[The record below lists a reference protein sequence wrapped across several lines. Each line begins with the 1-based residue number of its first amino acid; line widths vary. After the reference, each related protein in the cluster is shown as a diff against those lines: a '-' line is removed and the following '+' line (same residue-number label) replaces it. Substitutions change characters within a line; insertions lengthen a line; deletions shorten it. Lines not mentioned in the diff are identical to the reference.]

1 MTTRPVT
8 IHGGGLAGLSL
19 GVALARR
26 GVPTRLFE
34 AGQYP
39 RHRVCGEFIAGL
51 DTATMTA
58 LALDDVLQDALQL
71 STLAWV
77 RGGRVLRRQVLARPA
92 FALSRHQLDA
102 RLAER
107 FSAAGGELHC
117 GTRARATGVEGEV
130 LAIGRRRGETGWLGL
145 KQHLTSLPLAADLEV
160 HLGDG
165 AYVGLC
171 RVDTSTVN
179 LCGLFRQRPGLAL
192 TRETA
197 LETYLHASGLA
208 SLAERI
214 APLAVDPASR
224 CAVAGMAFGVPPRPT
239 TLQIGDAYGMI
250 PPFTGH
256 GMAMAFQSAAVTLDP
271 ITRWSKGSA
280 TWRETVRVCNRAL
293 ASRLNR
299 PLRVATWL
307 HPFLIAVGCQHLF
320 RFANRTGLVP
330 LRTLTAALHS

>member
-1 MTTRPVT
+1 MRTVT
-8 IHGGGLAGLSL
+8 IQGGGLAGLSL
-19 GVALARR
+19 GIGLARR

-34 AGQYP
+34 AGHYP

-51 DTATMTA
+51 DTATIEA
-58 LALDDVLQDALQL
+58 LTLDDVLRDALRL

-77 RGGRVLRRQVLARPA
+77 RGGRVIGRQTLARPA
-92 FALSRHQLDA
+92 YAVSRHRLDA
-102 RLAER
+102 RLAEG
-107 FSAAGGELHC
+107 FVAAGGQLHS
-117 GTRARATGVEGEV
+117 GTRAATTGAEGEV
-130 LAIGRRRGETGWLGL
+130 LAGGRRRGEAGWLGL
-145 KQHLTSLPLAADLEV
+145 KQHISLLPLAADLEV

-171 RVDTSTVN
+171 RVDASTVN
-179 LCGLFRQRPGLAL
+179 ICGLFRQRPGLAL

-208 SLAERI
+208 PLAERI
-214 APLAVDPASR
+214 APLPVDPDSR
-224 CAVAGMAFGVPPRPT
+224 CAVAGMSFGVPSRPSL
-239 TLQIGDAYGMI
+239 LQIGDAYGMI

-256 GMAMAFQSAAVTLDP
+256 GMAMAFQSAAAALDP
-271 ITRWSKGSA
+271 IARWSNGSA
-280 TWRETVRVCNRAL
+280 TWGETVRVCNRAL

-307 HPFLIAVGCQHLF
+307 HPFLIAVGGQHLF
-320 RFANRTGLVP
+320 RFAHRTGLLP